1 MMKKII
7 YFTLYLI
14 LSCFVLAFVFG
25 CKNENQS
32 QKKQEQL
39 KLIEKKETP
48 KKEEILKKEEK
59 TTGINYD
66 ELKLE
71 LHLAAESS
79 NNPEEILALIEKGVN
94 INDMISQPDYCTNVF
109 YFGFNISMTAL
120 QLAVSCNNNSE
131 IITTLIQAGADVN
144 ARDSKGNTPLCNI
157 AVCTR
162 VQIISM
168 LIVSA

>member
-14 LSCFVLAFVFG
+14 LSCFVLAFVLG
-25 CKNENQS
+25 CKNESQF

-120 QLAVSCNNNSE
+120 QLAVSCNNNFR
-131 IITTLIQAGADVN
+131 N
-144 ARDSKGNTPLCNI
+144 YYY
-157 AVCTR
+157 
-162 VQIISM
+162 
-168 LIVSA
+168 